1 MHTIKPLD
9 EEAILR
15 AADETGKIITME
27 EHNIIGGLGS
37 AVGETIAE
45 AGLSVKFRRLGIPD
59 IYSTI
64 GQPDDLYERYALDA
78 DGIYNAVKE
87 MIQES

>member
-9 EEAILR
+9 TEAIVK

-27 EHNIIGGLGS
+27 EHNTIGGLGS
-37 AVGETIAE
+37 AVSETIAE
-45 AGLSVKFRRLGIPD
+45 AGLGVKFRRLGIPD

-64 GQPDDLYERYALDA
+64 GQPDDLYERYELDA
-78 DGIYNAVKE
+78 DGIYNAIKGLL
-87 MIQES
+87 